1 MSRTDYILKQQMEYY
16 RVRAQEY
23 DEWFLRQGRYD
34 RGEDHRRKWQEEL
47 AFVESALIKESPKG
61 AVLELACGTGLWT
74 GCLVKRATL
83 VTAVDS
89 SPEALAINRRKTG
102 SLPVNFA
109 EADIFHWKPSRQYD
123 FIFFGFWLSHIPTE
137 RFKTFWDLVASALST
152 GGKVFFVDSLFNQE
166 STAKDHITPD
176 HSGVVERKLN
186 DGSKYLITK
195 RFYEPEELAS
205 KLGQLGWEGEILPGG
220 QFFLYG
226 CVRRKDDRTNL
237 NIQTPRRDTVK

>member
-1 MSRTDYILKQQMEYY
+1 MMSGTNDILNQQIEYY
-16 RVRAQEY
+16 RARAQEY
-23 DEWFLRQGRYD
+23 HEWFLRQGRYD
-34 RGEDHRRKWQEEL
+34 RGEDHRKHWQAEL
-47 AFVESALIKESPKG
+47 AFVESALIKESPQG

-74 GCLVKRATL
+74 GCLAKRATL

-89 SPEALAINRRKTG
+89 SAEVLAINRRKIG
-102 SLPVNFA
+102 SLPVEFV

-123 FIFFGFWLSHIPTE
+123 FIFFGFWLSHIPAE

-166 STAKDHITPD
+166 STAKDHLTPD

-186 DGSKYLITK
+186 DGSKYLIIK
-195 RFYEPEELAS
+195 KFYEPEELAR
-205 KLGQLGWEGEILPGG
+205 KLGQPGWEGKILSSG

-226 CVRRKDDRTNL
+226 CVKRKDD
-237 NIQTPRRDTVK
+237 TPLHKTFGNW